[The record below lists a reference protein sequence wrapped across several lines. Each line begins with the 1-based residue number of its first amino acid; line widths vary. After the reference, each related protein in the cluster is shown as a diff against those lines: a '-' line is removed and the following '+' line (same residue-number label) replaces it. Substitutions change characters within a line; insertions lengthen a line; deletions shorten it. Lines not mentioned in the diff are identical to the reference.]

1 MEKQEKY
8 ATEEQRGMLKLAI
21 EKNWLEPNPFEGKYE
36 KWRTLTESEA
46 DAMLAGI
53 PSERLGM
60 LEREMR
66 TARAVRSGRQLAQR
80 FGRGMEDFVREIGRT
95 IDGGGF

>member
-1 MEKQEKY
+1 MDTQEKV

-21 EKNWLEPNPFEGKYE
+21 EKNWLDPNPFEGQYA
-36 KWRTLTESEA
+36 KWRTLTETEA
-46 DAMLAGI
+46 DSILSGI
-53 PSERLGM
+53 SSERLGM

-66 TARAVRSGRQLAQR
+66 TARADRSGQQFAQR
-80 FGRGMEDFVREIGRT
+80 MGRGMEDFVREIGKT